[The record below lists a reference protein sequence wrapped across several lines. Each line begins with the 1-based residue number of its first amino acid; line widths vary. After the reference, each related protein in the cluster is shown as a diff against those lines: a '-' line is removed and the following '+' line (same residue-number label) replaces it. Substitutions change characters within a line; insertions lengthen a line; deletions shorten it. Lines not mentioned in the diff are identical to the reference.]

1 VIVLSYASMEE
12 LHTLRKKIENRMQQA
27 YLDENLDIPY
37 LDDYKLLLLQT
48 LFGQANLPDK
58 QQTDYIVT
66 IMLIQMALDT
76 HDLVIRTTKTDE
88 TADERE
94 DRQLTVLAGNYYS
107 ALYYKILAE
116 LEDIDMVALLATA
129 IKEINE
135 QKMALYYD
143 TDSAAAFFRILG
155 RMEGALFYAAASPFI
170 KTKDLEPLVDYF
182 IISRLSQESFM
193 NEPTPL
199 TIRLSIIL
207 EQDQSTLTV
216 TEAINQELEEASAR
230 LARNLH
236 TIPHVYA
243 AAARKLLLQG
253 KRQEELYLEEG

>member
-76 HDLVIRTTKTDE
+76 HDLVIRTTKADE
-88 TADERE
+88 TADERV

-116 LEDIDMVALLATA
+116 LEDIDMVAQLATA

-143 TDSAAAFFRILG
+143 TSSAAEFFRILG
-155 RMEGALFYAAASPFI
+155 RMEGTLFYAAASPFI
-170 KTKDLEPLVDYF
+170 KTEDLEPLVDYF
-182 IISRLSQESFM
+182 IISRLHQEEFM

-199 TIRLSIIL
+199 FLRLSKIL

-216 TEAINQELEEASAR
+216 TEAINQELEEARAR
-230 LARNLH
+230 LTRNLH
-236 TIPHVYA
+236 TMPQVFA
-243 AAARKLLLQG
+243 AATRKLLLQG
-253 KRQEELYLEEG
+253 KRQEELFLEEG